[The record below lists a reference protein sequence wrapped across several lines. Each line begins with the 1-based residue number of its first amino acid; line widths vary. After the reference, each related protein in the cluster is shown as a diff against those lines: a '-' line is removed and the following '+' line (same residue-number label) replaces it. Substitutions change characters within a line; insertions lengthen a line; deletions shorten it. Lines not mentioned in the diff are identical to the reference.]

1 MAYGTGAM
9 DAVARLHE
17 ERHEQVMGAIIS
29 VHDRLDRLNG
39 RTRDNE
45 QQLAVLSDRSSRAN
59 ALSWSSLGAVVVGG
73 LYWLLR

>member
-1 MAYGTGAM
+1 M